1 MNPSTAASALIHRQS
16 QDTGV
21 RGMEEMFW
29 VCAERSSRLIGSV
42 PNRSVEERNFGV
54 TRSGAFNGEKPER
67 KRQHNILDLWHCQ
80 YT

>member
-1 MNPSTAASALIHRQS
+1 
-16 QDTGV
+16 
-21 RGMEEMFW
+21 MEEMCW

-67 KRQHNILDLWHCQ
+67 KRH
-80 YT
+80 